1 MYSYD
6 LTNCFEDKIG
16 KTGLSKSEYSQTLQD
31 SITIIDEMRSDYESG
46 KFPIL
51 NITNKK
57 SDLEEINSTANY
69 LRSNFDMLV
78 VIGTGGSTLN
88 PQIFAGFSDNAEKVI
103 FIDHTDS
110 QLTKR
115 TLEKLDLKRTA
126 FLSISK
132 SGGTIETIAQTLIC
146 LGFVKKNYPKNYNK
160 NFFFIIEPKKSYLR
174 DLATSIN
181 SIILEHDTQI
191 GGRFS
196 GLTNVGLLVA
206 SYLGFD
212 IEKIRQGAKNAIE
225 NDFFNYDVSNA
236 SKSAVLMFC
245 LMQKNISTTVMMPYL
260 ASFKNFGVWYQQ
272 IWAESLGKEGKG
284 STPILATGSLDQHS
298 QLQLYLDGP
307 KDKVL
312 TLITSSKPSEELV
325 IEQPLD
331 DNKEFDYLDGKML
344 SDVNNALY
352 EGTNGSLLK
361 NSCPTRKIIIDD
373 INEELIGALMI
384 NFILET
390 LVTAKLLK
398 INAFDQPAVESG
410 KIIAKK
416 ILSLKS

>member
-272 IWAESLGKEGKG
+272 IWAESLGKVAWNRAGASWDHRNHRPGLPEHPGLG
-284 STPILATGSLDQHS
+284 STDRYRLRRLGSHLLLVNLVSALPTVALAVQVSTSRVTRPASPGISGASIPGAAGGAWLGS
-298 QLQLYLDGP
+298 P
-307 KDKVL
+307 
-312 TLITSSKPSEELV
+312 
-325 IEQPLD
+325 
-331 DNKEFDYLDGKML
+331 
-344 SDVNNALY
+344 
-352 EGTNGSLLK
+352 
-361 NSCPTRKIIIDD
+361 
-373 INEELIGALMI
+373 
-384 NFILET
+384 
-390 LVTAKLLK
+390 
-398 INAFDQPAVESG
+398 
-410 KIIAKK
+410 
-416 ILSLKS
+416 